1 MHYKCYA
8 MNNIIY
14 CCTYCNKIYKRQ
26 YAFNN
31 HLAKCRLNKNIK
43 IISNDNNDN
52 NYKMQY
58 NKNISNET
66 IFNMLLDLNNKYEKL
81 QADYD
86 ELKKH
91 TNIIKNKISILDYLN
106 NNYQNL
112 TLDFIEFTKLISIGL
127 EEINIIFKKDYIE
140 GILEII
146 INFINNITDKIDI
159 KNNINIL
166 PLKAFNQKENNLYIY
181 LKNINCWKL
190 MEANEFN
197 NFIRY
202 FNKNILNIFATWN
215 ENAKLTLNNEDY
227 SDLYVVNMKKVIGGN
242 FEKKNIN
249 NILKNKLYK
258 HLKCDLKKV
267 ISYDFI

>member
-1 MHYKCYA
+1 
-8 MNNIIY
+8 MNNINY
-14 CCTYCNKIYKRQ
+14 CCTYCNKKYVRQ
-26 YAFNN
+26 FAFNN
-31 HLAKCRLNKNIK
+31 HLAKCKLNNNIK
-43 IISNDNNDN
+43 IVSTSNND
-52 NYKMQY
+52 YKMQY

-91 TNIIKNKISILDYLN
+91 TNIVKNKISILDYLN

-146 INFINNITDKIDI
+146 INVINNINDKTYTKD
-159 KNNINIL
+159 NNIIL
-166 PLKAFNQKENNLYIY
+166 PIKAFNQKENNLYIY

-190 MEANEFN
+190 IEANEFN
-197 NFIRY
+197 NFVRY
-202 FNKNILNIFATWN
+202 FNKNILNIFARWN

-227 SDLYVVNMKKVIGGN
+227 SELYIVNMKKVIGGN
-242 FEKKNIN
+242 FEKKNVN

-258 HLKCDLKKV
+258 YLKCDLKKV

>member
-1 MHYKCYA
+1 
-8 MNNIIY
+8 MNNISY

-26 YAFNN
+26 HAFNN
-31 HLAKCRLNKNIK
+31 HLAKCKLNKNIK
-43 IISNDNNDN
+43 IVSSNDN

-91 TNIIKNKISILDYLN
+91 TNIVKNKISILDYLN

-112 TLDFIEFTKLISIGL
+112 SLDFIEFTKLISIGL

-146 INFINNITDKIDI
+146 INNINNINNITDKTNT

-166 PLKAFNQKENNLYIY
+166 PIKAFNQKENNLYIY

-197 NFIRY
+197 NFVRY
-202 FNKNILNIFATWN
+202 FNKNILNIFARWN

-242 FEKKNIN
+242 FEKKNVN

>member
-1 MHYKCYA
+1 MS
-8 MNNIIY
+8 NNVKYSCI
-14 CCTYCNKIYKRQ
+14 YCNKIYIRKF
-26 YAFNN
+26 AFNN
-31 HLAKCRLNKNIK
+31 HLAKCKLNNNIK
-43 IISNDNNDN
+43 VTTSNSE
-52 NYKMQY
+52 YKMQY
-58 NKNISNET
+58 NKSISNEV

-81 QADYD
+81 QANYD
-86 ELKKH
+86 ELKKY

-112 TLDFIEFTKLISIGL
+112 RIDFIDFTKLINISL

-140 GILEII
+140 GIIEII
-146 INFINNITDKIDI
+146 IN
-159 KNNINIL
+159 NINK
-166 PLKAFNQKENNLYIY
+166 LKTNETIIPIKGFNQKENNLYIY

-190 MEANEFN
+190 MEINEFN
-197 NFIRY
+197 NFIHY
-202 FNKNILNIFATWN
+202 FNKNILNIFARWN

-227 SDLYVVNMKKVIGGN
+227 SDLYVINMKKVIGGN

>member
-1 MHYKCYA
+1 
-8 MNNIIY
+8 MNNVNY

-26 YAFNN
+26 FAFNN
-31 HLAKCRLNKNIK
+31 HLAKCELNKNIK
-43 IISNDNNDN
+43 IVSTNTNTN
-52 NYKMQY
+52 NYQMQY

-66 IFNMLLDLNNKYEKL
+66 IFNMLLELNNKYEKI

-86 ELKKH
+86 ELKKY
-91 TNIIKNKISILDYLN
+91 TNIVKNKISILDYLN

-112 TLDFIEFTKLISIGL
+112 NLDFIEFTNNILISL
-127 EEINIIFKKDYIE
+127 EDLNIIFKKDYVE
-140 GILEII
+140 GIMEII
-146 INFINNITDKIDI
+146 INNINNSE
-159 KNNINIL
+159 NNTLI

-181 LKNINCWKL
+181 LKNINSWKL

-197 NFIRY
+197 KFIHH
-202 FNKNILNIFATWN
+202 FNKNILNIFARWN

-242 FEKKNIN
+242 YEKKNIN

-258 HLKCDLKKV
+258 HLKYDLKK
-267 ISYDFI
+267 IITYDFI